1 MTAPTAPPPQAESGD
16 PQRPAAPGGAP
27 ERRDLARRGAPNLL
41 RRVLNSYAFRRIC
54 QSVFVIWLVSTI
66 TFLLMQ
72 MMPGNPIEI
81 MAGRLNS
88 AGMSHSQALATA
100 ENLVS
105 YDTTAPLW
113 SQYLGFL
120 KGLVTLDFGNS
131 LTNPSTTVFEHVMEY
146 LPWTLFAVG
155 AGIVLATVIGLSVGM
170 AIAYKRGSVFDH
182 TMTSVGSFLTGVPNY
197 ILIAAVVVIGYTVL
211 GILPF
216 LDMRG
221 RITAGVEPGFNGV
234 FLGDALFHAI
244 LPIIAFAFTATGSFL
259 LNMKAATTEVLTED
273 YVTVARAR
281 GLKSGRIS
289 RSYVGRNAMLPIIPQ
304 IGLQLGT
311 LVGGSIVIEQVLDY
325 PGAGQMLITAIS
337 DRDYPVVQAA
347 VIILATSVVIASLIV
362 DLILVK
368 VDPRI
373 KSENQEA

>member
-1 MTAPTAPPPQAESGD
+1 MTAPVAPTPQPSVADGTPPRS
-16 PQRPAAPGGAP
+16 AASVV
-27 ERRDLARRGAPNLL
+27 RRIWT
-41 RRVLNSYAFRRIC
+41 SYAFRRIL
-54 QSVFVIWLVSTI
+54 QSLFVIWLVSTI

-72 MMPGNPIEI
+72 FMPGDPIEI

-88 AGMSHSQALATA
+88 AGMSHDQALATA
-100 ENLVS
+100 ANLVN
-105 YDTTAPLW
+105 YDPNASIG
-113 SQYLGFL
+113 SQYLEFL
-120 KGLVTLDFGNS
+120 KGLVTFDLGNS
-131 LTNPSTTVFEHVMEY
+131 LTNPSKTVVEHVMEY

-155 AGIVLATVIGLSVGM
+155 AGVVLAVIIGLSVGM
-170 AIAYKRGSVFDH
+170 AMAYRRNSGFDH
-182 TMTSVGSFLTGVPNY
+182 AMTSIGSFLTGVPNY

-211 GILPF
+211 GVLPF

-221 RITAGVEPGFNGV
+221 RITAGVEPGFDFV
-234 FLGDALFHAI
+234 FFGDAIFHAL
-244 LPIIAFAFTATGSFL
+244 LPILAFAFTATGSFM

-281 GLKSGRIS
+281 GLKPGRIS
-289 RSYVGRNAMLPIIPQ
+289 RSYVGRNALLPVIPQ
-304 IGLQLGT
+304 IALQMGT
-311 LVGGSIVIEQVLDY
+311 LVGGSIVIEQILDY
-325 PGAGQMLITAIS
+325 PGVGQMLISAIS

-373 KSENQEA
+373 KSEGQDA